1 MKVLIPA
8 VLGLVL
14 LTGAS
19 GSGPLKD
26 SVGDLF
32 TFRSELAQM
41 RAEIADL
48 RHGRGSGAPAWVAK
62 YAGALCENDAAY
74 VVQHTDAALGMTEED
89 IDAQFQTMHDNGLD
103 CTGVRYLGSVGNDRF
118 VFVLHHGPRDIWYVL
133 TLSADGHTIAKV
145 E

>member
-8 VLGLVL
+8 VLGLAL

-19 GSGPLKD
+19 GPGPLKD

-41 RAEIADL
+41 RSEIADL
-48 RHGRGSGAPAWVAK
+48 RHGRGSGAPTWVAK

-74 VVQHTDAALGMTEED
+74 VVEHTDPALGMTQED
-89 IDAQFQTMHDNGLD
+89 VDAQFQKMHDNGE

-118 VFVLHHGPRDIWYVL
+118 VFVLHHATRDIWYVL
-133 TLSADGHTIAKV
+133 TLSADGDTIVKV